1 MPDVREVVFNS
12 IGRIMIKLEKLKI
25 ILNNT
30 IKDFTE
36 SI

>member
-1 MPDVREVVFNS
+1 MPDVREVVSNS